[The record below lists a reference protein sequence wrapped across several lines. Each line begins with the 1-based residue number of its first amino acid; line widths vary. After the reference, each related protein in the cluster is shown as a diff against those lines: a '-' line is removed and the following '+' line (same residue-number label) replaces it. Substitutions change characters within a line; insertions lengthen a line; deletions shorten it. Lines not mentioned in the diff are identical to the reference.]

1 MKITIRNDSKVR
13 LHGLKPGDTRKI
25 DVDRKGIPLDRNWR
39 RRLSDS
45 KIDGCLSVIEEKKT
59 IKSKT
64 KDDKGE

>member
-1 MKITIRNDSKVR
+1 MKITIKNTSIVR

>member
-1 MKITIRNDSKVR
+1 MKITIKNTSTVR